1 VNEDESEDEIE
12 DDTKDE
18 TGDETG
24 DETED
29 KTEDE
34 NEDIMRH
41 IYTYDNPFL
50 ICYYSHNIDWSNTRV
65 IKTASNF
72 DNFLVLTDDGKVK

>member
-12 DDTKDE
+12 DDTKD
-18 TGDETG
+18 DTG

-29 KTEDE
+29 KTDDE
-34 NEDIMRH
+34 NEDIMRY
-41 IYTYDNPFL
+41 IYTYDNPFF
-50 ICYYSHNIDWSNTRV
+50 ISYYSHNIDWSNTRV